1 MRFRPALP
9 RRALLRALSFLAG
22 AALLPTAGRSE
33 EKLKKE
39 DAKYQTMPKGQQR
52 CEICLQFAPPNRCK
66 LVAGEITPKG
76 WCQYFA
82 ARENAR

>member
-1 MRFRPALP
+1 MRFRNAIP
-9 RRALLRALSFLAG
+9 RRGLLRGLFFLLG
-22 AALLPTAGRSE
+22 GALLPRAARSQ

-39 DAKYQTMPKGQQR
+39 DAKYQTLPKGQQR
-52 CEICLQFAPPNRCK
+52 CEICLQFRAPNRCK